1 MDIVLAEEVAVAV
14 VAVELAVA
22 VAVGVAVA
30 AVVSTA
36 ADAVFITGPE
46 EAKYPVS
53 DLKLTKLVTPHLNMI
68 TPDAPPLIADCE
80 SVLIAEEDN
89 LAVFSSET

>member
-1 MDIVLAEEVAVAV
+1 MDIVPTEEVAVVVVAVEVAVAV
-14 VAVELAVA
+14 VVA
-22 VAVGVAVA
+22 
-30 AVVSTA
+30 A

-46 EAKYPVS
+46 EAKYPVN

-68 TPDAPPLIADCE
+68 TPAAPPLIADCE
-80 SVLIAEEDN
+80 SVLIAEGDN